1 MLDFIEMGNGS
12 DSLLECIEASV
23 LNKLGLE
30 YHGRSYRINIVDLED
45 SKNRY
50 EGVLSVLRD
59 GTEIVAQAKIRAR
72 RPFSHA
78 EVSLMDYR

>member
-1 MLDFIEMGNGS
+1 MILPSYRRRLIAIRLSRRRGGDP
-12 DSLLECIEASV
+12 
-23 LNKLGLE
+23 KLGLE